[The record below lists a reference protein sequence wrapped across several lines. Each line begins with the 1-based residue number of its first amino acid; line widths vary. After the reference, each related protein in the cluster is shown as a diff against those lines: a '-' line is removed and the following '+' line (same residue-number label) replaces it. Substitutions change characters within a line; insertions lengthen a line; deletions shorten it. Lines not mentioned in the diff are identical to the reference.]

1 MVGKWV
7 LTKRDNSRRII
18 VHTKK
23 ESIFIFFTKP
33 SVSWPSD
40 QPHQTALAKEKKK
53 LEREDKEREF
63 LEMIRPATG
72 SSVAR
77 GGAHGGFWH
86 WNSPVAYVF
95 VGLALMLGLI
105 TVALIILAC
114 SYYRKS
120 LSNSSRR
127 EAELDEK
134 PAKQVEIQVDFEP
147 KVVVIMAGDENPTY
161 LAKPVS
167 CTCNIS
173 EKV

>member
-1 MVGKWV
+1 MEEAN
-7 LTKRDNSRRII
+7 RA
-18 VHTKK
+18 
-23 ESIFIFFTKP
+23 
-33 SVSWPSD
+33 SVSPAPSCFVKDQNLMLHGTMEMPSD
-40 QPHQTALAKEKKK
+40 QPHLTALAKEKKK

-63 LEMIRPATG
+63 SEMIRPATG

-95 VGLALMLGLI
+95 VENLCRIHREG
-105 TVALIILAC
+105 
-114 SYYRKS
+114 
-120 LSNSSRR
+120 

-147 KVVVIMAGDENPTY
+147 KVVVIMPGDENPTY